1 MRAGRDWIIAAAV
14 ASAGALIAGSI
25 FGVSRHQIA
34 VGEPFYVASQR
45 NEVVYVLDRFT
56 GRLTRCRYI
65 ALPAERDAFCSVVFD
80 PAEAEMK
87 GERALKELLERQG
100 GAQ

>member
-1 MRAGRDWIIAAAV
+1 MRAGRDWMIAAAV

-34 VGEPFYVASQR
+34 AVDSFWLGGQR

-56 GRLTRCRYI
+56 DRLTRCRYV
-65 ALPAERDAFCSVVFD
+65 AVPAERDAFCMVVFD
-80 PAEAEMK
+80 PAEAKME
-87 GERALKELLERQG
+87 GERSMKELLERQG